1 MRSLRVTPN
10 IHSYNLL
17 LRATR
22 DCGVV
27 ASNKTDQQQS
37 AAKTF
42 LLNEGNVDPKVLG
55 LPGAHYEDNHSTKL
69 PNLLT
74 ERVET
79 SNLIALTELDRS
91 ENRWDFFFLLNFE
104 FH

>member
-27 ASNKTDQQQS
+27 ASNKTDQQS

-55 LPGAHYEDNHSTKL
+55 LPGAHYEDNRSTKL

-91 ENRWDFFFLLNFE
+91 ENRWDFFFL
-104 FH
+104 